1 MSTSEAAFELEV
13 DKLVLSAA
21 SCWPT
26 LVFKGLISLFF
37 GILLLVYPDA
47 TLFTI
52 TRVFGAFLIIDSVF
66 SFFAVVL
73 LCRWG
78 AAFRLYGTYV
88 VAFLT
93 SLTLGIG
100 VIVYPGF
107 TTESFLVIVGV
118 WFLLIGLSEIAVA
131 CILRKGLSVASSS
144 FMMFGGLLYAVFAIL
159 ILTNPAE
166 AVSVYARI
174 AGIIIVLF
182 GLELVFVGLEL
193 RRIKT
198 NGDNGAPNLSSSNQ
212 ATSMV

>member
-26 LVFKGLISLFF
+26 LVFKGLIGLFF
-37 GILLLVYPDA
+37 GILLLVYADA

-52 TRVFGAFLIIDSVF
+52 TRVIGAFLIIDSVF
-66 SFFAVVL
+66 CFFAVIL
-73 LCRWG
+73 LCRSG

-100 VIVYPGF
+100 AIVYPGF
-107 TTESFLVIVGV
+107 TAESFLVIVGV
-118 WFLLIGLSEIAVA
+118 WFLVIGLSEIVVA
-131 CILRKGLSVASSS
+131 CILRQGLSGASSS

-166 AVSVYARI
+166 AISVYARI

-182 GLELVFVGLEL
+182 GLQLVFVGLEL